1 MERTKDSLSVFDS
14 GDTVCVVES
23 VDVETEMK
31 RISHRD
37 TETQRMDREND
48 KESISSP
55 SVLGLPVF
63 ELVYLRASVPLWLV

>member
-1 MERTKDSLSVFDS
+1 
-14 GDTVCVVES
+14 
-23 VDVETEMK
+23 MK